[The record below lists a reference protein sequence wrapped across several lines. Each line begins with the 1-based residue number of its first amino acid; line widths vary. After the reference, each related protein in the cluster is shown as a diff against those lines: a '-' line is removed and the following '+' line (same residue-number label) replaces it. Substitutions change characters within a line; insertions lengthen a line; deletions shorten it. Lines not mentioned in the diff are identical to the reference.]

1 MIISSN
7 ISDLKRVARVSD
19 GALNVIIVDPRSEFW
34 KQIKRELVSIPGRV
48 IATVIGGYIL
58 FHFVLGR

>member
-1 MIISSN
+1 MTN
-7 ISDLKRVARVSD
+7 FSDLKRGAQVSD
-19 GALNVIIVDPRSEFW
+19 GALNVVIVDPRSEFW